1 VRSGD
6 VEPAVVDEFTKVQE
20 LVYELKI
27 EQVMTRDVIV
37 VSPDI
42 LMEELMEAFRLNR
55 ISGCPVVDDGQLVGI
70 VRLEDL
76 IKAWAQGE
84 IETAVRER
92 MSAPVI
98 TAYADESVVEA
109 VKGFSQ
115 YGVGRLPVVDR
126 QSNLVGILTS
136 GDITRGLL
144 RAIQVDYHAEE
155 ISKYRAS
162 HIFEDITSDNT
173 SLLLRYK
180 VKAQD
185 FDRGG
190 EAASKI
196 KRALERL
203 GGQPQVVRRV
213 AIATYEAEMNIVI
226 HADRGG
232 EMIAEIQPEQIRIVA
247 IDHGPGIPDVEIAMK
262 PGFSTASEWIRE
274 LGFGAGMGLSN
285 IQRCADEMDLQSE
298 AGQGT
303 RLECGAMGGIHGN
316 GSRYCDAA

>member
-1 VRSGD
+1 MRSD
-6 VEPAVVDEFTKVQE
+6 EVEPALVDEFTKIQE

-27 EQVMTRDVIV
+27 EQVMTREVAV
-37 VSPDI
+37 VSPDM
-42 LMEELMEAFRLNR
+42 LMRELMEAFRLNR
-55 ISGCPVVDDGQLVGI
+55 ISGCPVIDDGQLVGI
-70 VRLEDL
+70 VSLEDL
-76 IKAWAQGE
+76 IKAWAQDE
-84 IETAVRER
+84 IETTVRDG

-98 TAYADESVVEA
+98 TVYADESVVEA

-126 QSNLVGILTS
+126 QKNLVGILTN

-144 RAIQVDYHAEE
+144 KAIQLEYHAEE

-173 SLLLRYK
+173 SLVLRYK

-185 FDRGG
+185 FDHGG
-190 EAASKI
+190 EASSKI

-232 EMIAEIQPEQIRIVA
+232 EIIAEIQPEQIRILA
-247 IDHGPGIPDVEIAMK
+247 IDHGPGIPDVEMALK

-274 LGFGAGMGLSN
+274 LGFGAGMGLFN
-285 IQRCADEMDLQSE
+285 ISRCSDEMDLQSE
-298 AGQGT
+298 VGQGT
-303 RLECGAMGGIHGN
+303 RLEMLFSTGVQECPN
-316 GSRYCDAA
+316 

>member
-1 VRSGD
+1 VRSD
-6 VEPAVVDEFTKVQE
+6 EVDPALADEFTKIQE

-27 EQVMTRDVIV
+27 EQVMTREVAV
-37 VSPDI
+37 VSSDM
-42 LMEELMEAFRLNR
+42 LMRELMEAFRLNR
-55 ISGCPVVDDGQLVGI
+55 ISGCPVIDDGQLVGI
-70 VRLEDL
+70 VSLEDL
-76 IKAWAQGE
+76 IKAWARDE
-84 IETAVRER
+84 IETTVRDG

-98 TAYADESVVEA
+98 TVYADESVVEA

-115 YGVGRLPVVDR
+115 HGVGRLPVVDR
-126 QSNLVGILTS
+126 QKNLVGILTN

-144 RAIQVDYHAEE
+144 KAIQLDYHAEE

-185 FDRGG
+185 FDHGG
-190 EAASKI
+190 EASSKI

-203 GGQPQVVRRV
+203 GGQPQMVRRV
-213 AIATYEAEMNIVI
+213 AIATYEAELNIVI

-232 EMIAEIQPEQIRIVA
+232 EIIAEIQPEKIRILA
-247 IDHGPGIPDVEIAMK
+247 IDHGPGIPDVKMAMK

-285 IQRCADEMDLQSE
+285 IQRCADEVDLQSE
-298 AGQGT
+298 TGQGT
-303 RLECGAMGGIHGN
+303 RLEILFFTDVQRRSN
-316 GSRYCDAA
+316 